1 MRILGTKVA
10 IAVITGLVAEYF
22 YIKIFMKK
30 EREPDIHIVCE
41 EEHCHCEDGSFISA
55 VKHTV
60 KIAIYI
66 ILISFVLNLITHFW
80 GIENTKDFFRQCQ
93 C

>member
-1 MRILGTKVA
+1 MV
-10 IAVITGLVAEYF
+10 IAVISGLVAEYF
-22 YIKIFMKK
+22 LYKIFMKKK

-80 GIENTKDFFRQCQ
+80 GGLKILKEFFRQCQ